1 MEKTLVDQDSCVFP
15 FEGKLQ
21 VNLHFVTHFMTYLMY
36 HIYHFSDIKLF
47 MIIMDI
53 WNTSFLLKSQST
65 IILVI
70 LSSILHVYISHSD
83 N

>member
-15 FEGKLQ
+15 FDGILQ
-21 VNLHFVTHFMTYLMY
+21 VNLHFVTQFMTYLMY

-53 WNTSFLLKSQST
+53 WNTSFFAEITKHYHFSGF
-65 IILVI
+65 VF
-70 LSSILHVYISHSD
+70 HFACVYFPL
-83 N
+83 